1 MTVWAQS
8 QAARMVRE
16 AIADEERR
24 LAARRA
30 GARGGRRA
38 EDMVEVS
45 QSGSCLDATA
55 VAPAQHVPETT

>member
-24 LAARRA
+24 VAQRRTA
-30 GARGGRRA
+30 ERAGGRRT

-45 QSGSCLDATA
+45 QMTCPRNTES
-55 VAPAQHVPETT
+55 APTVHVPEAT